1 MNLGINVQIENI
13 SWSAL
18 GIFTVE
24 IKVFKFLNLS
34 NKQNVEID
42 HAQNITLSSSTGMKF
57 N

>member
-42 HAQNITLSSSTGMKF
+42 HSQNITLSSSTGMKF